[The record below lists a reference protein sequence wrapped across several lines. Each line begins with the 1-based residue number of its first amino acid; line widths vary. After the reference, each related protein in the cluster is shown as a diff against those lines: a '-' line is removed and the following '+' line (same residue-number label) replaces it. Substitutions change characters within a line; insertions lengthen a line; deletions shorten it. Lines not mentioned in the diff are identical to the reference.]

1 MKPEWKKKITLAFW
15 IFSGILMTALSVST
29 ALQQIGKTSV
39 LSPSETVSQSKV
51 TILEKSAAD
60 PETQNQTSTIPSPK
74 KAIKKTVPKVTILFV
89 GDIMLGRGVE
99 TYRKKYGEDY
109 PFEKISSFLETFDI
123 VFANL
128 EGPIVTN
135 HRKTP
140 DWNTNFSFDSSV
152 AKLLKKHSINIVSL
166 ANNHTLDRG
175 AQGFEDTRKYLSEVG
190 IESMGHPKEA
200 REQYVLSKNI
210 NGLKMV
216 FLGFQTVIGKWPE
229 EEAYNFVEKEAQDK
243 DSFIIVT
250 MHFGTEYQGK
260 ANKTQEKI
268 AHEFIDRGADLIIGH
283 HPHVVQNIEK
293 YQDRL
298 IVYSLGNFIF
308 DQWFSKET
316 QEGLG
321 VELELKEET
330 ANYHLYP
337 FKSKK
342 SQVERMEANEAAL
355 WLKELATRS
364 DSIAAE
370 VETGIIETRWNK
382 KAPNH

>member
-1 MKPEWKKKITLAFW
+1 
-15 IFSGILMTALSVST
+15 MTALSLNMV
-29 ALQQIGKTSV
+29 LQENGKTNV
-39 LSPSETVSQSKV
+39 LVSELEKPVASPKQENQTPPPVSQK
-51 TILEKSAAD
+51 T
-60 PETQNQTSTIPSPK
+60 
-74 KAIKKTVPKVTILFV
+74 IKKPVPKVHILFV

-109 PFEKISSFLETFDI
+109 PFEKISPFLETFDI
-123 VFANL
+123 TFANL

-152 AKLLKKHSINIVSL
+152 AKLLQKHHIDIVSL

-175 AQGFEDTRKYLSEVG
+175 AQGFEDTRKYLSDVG
-190 IESMGHPKEA
+190 IESIGHPKEA
-200 REQYVLSKNI
+200 NEQYVLSKNM
-210 NGLKMV
+210 NGLKIIL
-216 FLGFQTVIGKWPE
+216 LGFQTIIGKWPE
-229 EEAYNFVEKEAQDK
+229 EEGYNLVEKEAQDK
-243 DSFIIVT
+243 DAFVIVT

-355 WLKELATRS
+355 WLKTLATRS
-364 DSIAAE
+364 DSIASE
-370 VETGIIETRWNK
+370 VESGIIETEWK
-382 KAPNH
+382 